1 VSEGQLADLLRYR
14 IAEAHETLREAQVLL
29 DAEALR
35 GATNRAYYAM
45 FYAVLALLATK
56 GLGTSKHGGAIALFD
71 REFVKTGLFPP
82 DMSRSLHTAFDL
94 RQTHDYAELV
104 SNPDRATAED
114 LVAESGTFVTAVES
128 YLRATALM

>member
-56 GLGTSKHGGAIALFD
+56 GLGTSKHGGGHRLVRSRVRQDGSLPTGHVAFTAHRVRLAPD
-71 REFVKTGLFPP
+71 ARLRRTGLQPRP
-82 DMSRSLHTAFDL
+82 RYG
-94 RQTHDYAELV
+94 RG
-104 SNPDRATAED
+104 PCR
-114 LVAESGTFVTAVES
+114 
-128 YLRATALM
+128 